1 MMIRYLLLLSFLTL
15 GACQTNNLA
24 ELDYQAGYNYPAVYS
39 WQWAEP
45 AIQFAPDTAESKSDL
60 DAARLHQ
67 AITQQLLQQGLKQS
81 DTAPIQVRAWL
92 IHESQKQ
99 LTDINQSHYWG
110 PLWGPS
116 MRIDSYEITQHI
128 QKLQIDILDSTNQK
142 LIWRGSDSWILPQQ
156 RTRPEARE
164 AKLRQQVENIL
175 QHFPPH

>member
-1 MMIRYLLLLSFLTL
+1 
-15 GACQTNNLA
+15 
-24 ELDYQAGYNYPAVYS
+24 
-39 WQWAEP
+39 
-45 AIQFAPDTAESKSDL
+45 
-60 DAARLHQ
+60 
-67 AITQQLLQQGLKQS
+67 
-81 DTAPIQVRAWL
+81 
-92 IHESQKQ
+92 
-99 LTDINQSHYWG
+99 
-110 PLWGPS
+110 